1 MARLKIYGDIVDS
14 EENSFMQMWGID
26 NGVTFQSIDDFLSS
40 ISEDDKTIDI
50 HIHCR
55 GGNVIEGWAIYDA
68 LRHSG
73 KEISATIDG
82 ECSSMATIVLLSA
95 PKERRKAYTNAHFC
109 IHNPSATMYNL
120 DWSESLT
127 ADNIEKGAARL
138 TKQAEQLR
146 AEQDRILDLYV
157 ERTGTDRETLQ
168 AVMDKDVI
176 YGMDKA
182 IELGFISEVLPPIT
196 AKRQTPK
203 TQNNMHNDKEEVQV
217 KRGILDRILAKAGF
231 KALEDVK
238 IVDMVVTAADGSELT
253 IERESGDPQVGDSAS
268 PDGSF
273 VMEDGT
279 TIVVSDG
286 VITEIIP
293 PVEAKTEEEFAALEA
308 ELEALKAENE
318 QLKADKAA
326 LEERISE
333 LESQLGE
340 SEAKAKNEEESAI
353 LAKVKNAGGVAWLDK
368 ILSMKSTFHAK
379 NTRTQVRTVET
390 EDESP
395 IQKAKRA
402 LEEKIESRKKQ

>member
-1 MARLKIYGDIVDS
+1 
-14 EENSFMQMWGID
+14 MQMWGID

-138 TKQAEQLR
+138 SKQAEQLR
-146 AEQDRILDLYV
+146 SEQDRILDLYV

-203 TQNNMHNDKEEVQV
+203 TQNNMLNDKEEVQV

-293 PVEAKTEEEFAALEA
+293 PVEAKTDEEFAALEA

-340 SEAKAKNEEESAI
+340 SDAKAKTEEESAI
-353 LAKVKNAGGVAWLDK
+353 LAKVNHAGGVAWLDK

>member
-26 NGVTFQSIDDFLSS
+26 NGVTFQTIDDFLSS

-168 AVMDKDVI
+168 SVMDKDVI

-182 IELGFISEVLPPIT
+182 IELGFISEILPPIT

-293 PVEAKTEEEFAALEA
+293 PVEAKTDEEFAALEA

-326 LEERISE
+326 LEERISD

-340 SEAKAKNEEESAI
+340 SDAKAKTEEESAI
-353 LAKVKNAGGVAWLDK
+353 LAKVNHAGGVAWLDK
-368 ILSMKSTFHAK
+368 ILAMKSTFHAK

>member
-1 MARLKIYGDIVDS
+1 
-14 EENSFMQMWGID
+14 MQMWGID

-182 IELGFISEVLPPIT
+182 IELGFISEILPPIT

-293 PVEAKTEEEFAALEA
+293 PVSGDEET
-308 ELEALKAENE
+308 EALREENE
-318 QLKADKAA
+318 RLK
-326 LEERISE
+326 SE
-333 LESQLGE
+333 IASLKEQLGI
-340 SEAKAKNEEESAI
+340 SDAKAKTEEESAI

-368 ILSMKSTFHAK
+368 ILAMKSTHTAQ
-379 NTRTQVRTVET
+379 TARREIRET
-390 EDESP
+390 PYNETP
-395 IQKAKRA
+395 TQKALRDLK
-402 LEEKIESRKKQ
+402 EKIENNKKQ

>member
-1 MARLKIYGDIVDS
+1 
-14 EENSFMQMWGID
+14 MQMWGID
-26 NGVTFQSIDDFLSS
+26 NGVTFQTIDDFLSS

-168 AVMDKDVI
+168 SVMDKDVI

-182 IELGFISEVLPPIT
+182 IELGFISEILPPIT

-293 PVEAKTEEEFAALEA
+293 PVEAKTDEEFAALEA

-340 SEAKAKNEEESAI
+340 SDAKAKTEEESAI
-353 LAKVKNAGGVAWLDK
+353 LAKVNHAGGVAWLDK

-402 LEEKIESRKKQ
+402 LEEK

>member
-95 PKERRKAYTNAHFC
+95 PKERRKAYMNAHFC
-109 IHNPSATMYNL
+109 IHNPSATTYNL

-138 TKQAEQLR
+138 SKQAEQLR

-217 KRGILDRILAKAGF
+217 KRGILERILAKAGF

-293 PVEAKTEEEFAALEA
+293 PVSGDEET
-308 ELEALKAENE
+308 EALREENE
-318 QLKADKAA
+318 RLK
-326 LEERISE
+326 SE
-333 LESQLGE
+333 IASLKEQLGI
-340 SEAKAKNEEESAI
+340 SDAKAKTEEESAI

-368 ILSMKSTFHAK
+368 ILSMKSTYTAQ
-379 NTRTQVRTVET
+379 TARREIRET
-390 EDESP
+390 PSNETP
-395 IQKAKRA
+395 TQKALRDLK
-402 LEEKIESRKKQ
+402 EKIENNKKQ

>member
-1 MARLKIYGDIVDS
+1 
-14 EENSFMQMWGID
+14 MQMWGID

-95 PKERRKAYTNAHFC
+95 PKERRKAYMNAHFC
-109 IHNPSATMYNL
+109 IHNPSATTYNL

-138 TKQAEQLR
+138 SKQAEQLR
-146 AEQDRILDLYV
+146 SEQDRILDLYV

-182 IELGFISEVLPPIT
+182 IELGFISEILPPIT

-293 PVEAKTEEEFAALEA
+293 PVSGDEET
-308 ELEALKAENE
+308 EALREENE
-318 QLKADKAA
+318 RLK
-326 LEERISE
+326 SE
-333 LESQLGE
+333 IASLKEQLGI
-340 SEAKAKNEEESAI
+340 SDAKAKTEEESAI
-353 LAKVKNAGGVAWLDK
+353 LAKVNHAGGVAWLDK
-368 ILSMKSTFHAK
+368 ILAMKSTYTAQ
-379 NTRTQVRTVET
+379 TARREIRET
-390 EDESP
+390 PSNETP
-395 IQKAKRA
+395 TQKALRDLK
-402 LEEKIESRKKQ
+402 EKIENNKKQ

>member
-26 NGVTFQSIDDFLSS
+26 NGVTFQTIDDFLSS

-109 IHNPSATMYNL
+109 IHNPSATTYNL

-138 TKQAEQLR
+138 SKQAEQLR

-168 AVMDKDVI
+168 SVMDKDVI

-182 IELGFISEVLPPIT
+182 IELGFISEILPPIT

-203 TQNNMHNDKEEVQV
+203 IQNNMHNDKEEVQV

-293 PVEAKTEEEFAALEA
+293 PVEAKTDEEFAALEA

-318 QLKADKAA
+318 QLKADKSA

-340 SEAKAKNEEESAI
+340 SDAKAKTEEESAI
-353 LAKVKNAGGVAWLDK
+353 LAKVNHAGGVAWLDK
-368 ILSMKSTFHAK
+368 ILAMKSTFHAK

>member
-1 MARLKIYGDIVDS
+1 
-14 EENSFMQMWGID
+14 MQMWGID

-95 PKERRKAYTNAHFC
+95 PKERRKAYMNAHFC
-109 IHNPSATMYNL
+109 IHNPSATTYNL

-138 TKQAEQLR
+138 SKQAEQLR
-146 AEQDRILDLYV
+146 SEQDRILDLYV

-182 IELGFISEVLPPIT
+182 IELGFISEILPPIT

-293 PVEAKTEEEFAALEA
+293 PVSGDEETAALRE
-308 ELEALKAENE
+308 ENE
-318 QLKADKAA
+318 RLK
-326 LEERISE
+326 SE
-333 LESQLGE
+333 IASLKEQLGI
-340 SEAKAKNEEESAI
+340 SDAKAKTEEESAI

-368 ILSMKSTFHAK
+368 ILAMKSIHTAQ
-379 NTRTQVRTVET
+379 TARREIRET
-390 EDESP
+390 PSNETP
-395 IQKAKRA
+395 TQKALRDLK
-402 LEEKIESRKKQ
+402 EKIENNKKQ

>member
-26 NGVTFQSIDDFLSS
+26 NGVTFQTIDDFLSS

-120 DWSESLT
+120 DWSESIT

-168 AVMDKDVI
+168 SVMDKDVI

-182 IELGFISEVLPPIT
+182 IELGFISEILPPIT

-293 PVEAKTEEEFAALEA
+293 PVEAKTDEEFAALEA

-340 SEAKAKNEEESAI
+340 SDAKAKTEEESAI
-353 LAKVKNAGGVAWLDK
+353 LAKVNHAGGVAWLDK

>member
-1 MARLKIYGDIVDS
+1 
-14 EENSFMQMWGID
+14 MQMWGID
-26 NGVTFQSIDDFLSS
+26 NGVTFQTIDDFLSS

-109 IHNPSATMYNL
+109 IHNPSATTYNL

-182 IELGFISEVLPPIT
+182 IELGFISEILPPIT

-293 PVEAKTEEEFAALEA
+293 PVSGDEET
-308 ELEALKAENE
+308 EALREENE
-318 QLKADKAA
+318 RLK
-326 LEERISE
+326 SE
-333 LESQLGE
+333 IASLKEQLGI
-340 SEAKAKNEEESAI
+340 SDAKAKTEEESAI
-353 LAKVKNAGGVAWLDK
+353 LAKVNHAGGVAWLDK
-368 ILSMKSTFHAK
+368 ILAMKSTYTAQ
-379 NTRTQVRTVET
+379 TARREIRET
-390 EDESP
+390 PSNETP
-395 IQKAKRA
+395 TQKALRDLK
-402 LEEKIESRKKQ
+402 EKIENNKKQ

>member
-26 NGVTFQSIDDFLSS
+26 NGVTFQTIDDFLSS

-168 AVMDKDVI
+168 SVMDKDVI

-182 IELGFISEVLPPIT
+182 IELGFISEILPPIT

-293 PVEAKTEEEFAALEA
+293 PVEAKTDEEFAALEA

-340 SEAKAKNEEESAI
+340 SDAKAKTEEESAI
-353 LAKVKNAGGVAWLDK
+353 LAKVNHAGGVAWLDK

>member
-1 MARLKIYGDIVDS
+1 
-14 EENSFMQMWGID
+14 MQMWGID
-26 NGVTFQSIDDFLSS
+26 NGVTFQSIDEFLSS
-40 ISEDDKTIDI
+40 ISEEDKTIDI

-109 IHNPSATMYNL
+109 IHNPSATTYNL
-120 DWSESLT
+120 DWPGSLT

-138 TKQAEQLR
+138 SKQAEQLR
-146 AEQDRILDLYV
+146 AEQERILDLYV

-168 AVMDKDVI
+168 SVMNEDVI

-182 IELGFISEVLPPIT
+182 LELGFISEILPPIT
-196 AKRQTPK
+196 AMRKTPK
-203 TQNNMHNDKEEVQV
+203 NQNNMNDKEEVKV

-238 IVDMVVTAADGSELT
+238 IVDMVVTAADGTELT
-253 IERESGDPQVGDSAS
+253 IERESGDPQVGDAAG

-279 TIVVSDG
+279 TIVVADG

-293 PVEAKTEEEFAALEA
+293 PVSEDEETEALREENKRLKEEIASLKEQLGISDSKAKT
-308 ELEALKAENE
+308 
-318 QLKADKAA
+318 
-326 LEERISE
+326 
-333 LESQLGE
+333 
-340 SEAKAKNEEESAI
+340 EEESAI
-353 LAKVKNAGGVAWLDK
+353 LAKVKNAGGEAWLDK
-368 ILSMKSTFHAK
+368 ILSMKSTHTAPTARREVRETPS
-379 NTRTQVRTVET
+379 NETPTQ
-390 EDESP
+390 
-395 IQKAKRA
+395 RA
-402 LEEKIESRKKQ
+402 LRDLKEKIENNKKQ

>member
-26 NGVTFQSIDDFLSS
+26 NGVTFQTIDDFLSS

-168 AVMDKDVI
+168 SVMDKDVI

-182 IELGFISEVLPPIT
+182 IELGFISEILPPIT

-238 IVDMVVTAADGSELT
+238 IVDMVVTAAEGSELT

-293 PVEAKTEEEFAALEA
+293 PVEAKTDEEFAALEA

-340 SEAKAKNEEESAI
+340 SDAKAKTEEESAI
-353 LAKVKNAGGVAWLDK
+353 LAKVNHAGGVAWLDK

>member
-1 MARLKIYGDIVDS
+1 
-14 EENSFMQMWGID
+14 MQMWGID

-95 PKERRKAYTNAHFC
+95 PKERRKAYMNAHFC
-109 IHNPSATMYNL
+109 IHNPSATTYNL

-138 TKQAEQLR
+138 SKQAEQLR

-293 PVEAKTEEEFAALEA
+293 PVSGDEET
-308 ELEALKAENE
+308 EALREENE
-318 QLKADKAA
+318 RLK
-326 LEERISE
+326 SE
-333 LESQLGE
+333 IASLKEQLGI
-340 SEAKAKNEEESAI
+340 SDAKAKTEEESAI

-368 ILSMKSTFHAK
+368 ILAMKSTYTAQ
-379 NTRTQVRTVET
+379 TARREIRET
-390 EDESP
+390 PSNETP
-395 IQKAKRA
+395 TQKALRDLK
-402 LEEKIESRKKQ
+402 EKIENNKKQ

>member
-95 PKERRKAYTNAHFC
+95 PKERRKAYMNAHFC
-109 IHNPSATMYNL
+109 IHNPSATTYNL

-138 TKQAEQLR
+138 SKQAEQLR

-182 IELGFISEVLPPIT
+182 IELGFISEILPPIT

-293 PVEAKTEEEFAALEA
+293 PVSGDEET
-308 ELEALKAENE
+308 EALREENE
-318 QLKADKAA
+318 RLK
-326 LEERISE
+326 SE
-333 LESQLGE
+333 IASLKEQLGI
-340 SEAKAKNEEESAI
+340 SDAKAKTEEESAI
-353 LAKVKNAGGVAWLDK
+353 LAKVNHAGGVAWLDK
-368 ILSMKSTFHAK
+368 ILAMKSTYTAQ
-379 NTRTQVRTVET
+379 TARREIRET
-390 EDESP
+390 PSNETP
-395 IQKAKRA
+395 TQKALRDLK
-402 LEEKIESRKKQ
+402 EKIENNKKQ

>member
-26 NGVTFQSIDDFLSS
+26 NGVTFQTIDDFLSS

-168 AVMDKDVI
+168 SVMDKDVI

-182 IELGFISEVLPPIT
+182 IELGFISEILPPIT

-217 KRGILDRILAKAGF
+217 KRGILDRILAKACF

-293 PVEAKTEEEFAALEA
+293 PVEAKTDEEFAALEA

-340 SEAKAKNEEESAI
+340 SDAKAKTEEESAI
-353 LAKVKNAGGVAWLDK
+353 LAKVNHAGGVAWLDK

>member
-182 IELGFISEVLPPIT
+182 IELGFISEILPPIT

-253 IERESGDPQVGDSAS
+253 IEREGGDPQVGDSAS

-293 PVEAKTEEEFAALEA
+293 PVEAKTDEEFAALEA

-340 SEAKAKNEEESAI
+340 SDAKAKTEEESAI
-353 LAKVKNAGGVAWLDK
+353 LAKVNHAGGVAWLDK
-368 ILSMKSTFHAK
+368 ILAMKSTFHAK

>member
-1 MARLKIYGDIVDS
+1 
-14 EENSFMQMWGID
+14 MQMWGID
-26 NGVTFQSIDDFLSS
+26 NGVTFQTIDDFLSS

-109 IHNPSATMYNL
+109 IHNPSATTYNL

-138 TKQAEQLR
+138 SKQAEQLR

-182 IELGFISEVLPPIT
+182 IELGFISEILPPIT

-293 PVEAKTEEEFAALEA
+293 PVSGDEET
-308 ELEALKAENE
+308 EALREENE
-318 QLKADKAA
+318 RLK
-326 LEERISE
+326 SE
-333 LESQLGE
+333 IASLKEQLGI
-340 SEAKAKNEEESAI
+340 SDAKAKTEEESAI

-368 ILSMKSTFHAK
+368 ILAMKSTYTAQ
-379 NTRTQVRTVET
+379 TARREIRET
-390 EDESP
+390 PSNETP
-395 IQKAKRA
+395 TQKALRDLK
-402 LEEKIESRKKQ
+402 EKIENNKKQ

>member
-1 MARLKIYGDIVDS
+1 MFVYGDDR
-14 EENSFMQMWGID
+14 SFI
-26 NGVTFQSIDDFLSS
+26 
-40 ISEDDKTIDI
+40 
-50 HIHCR
+50 
-55 GGNVIEGWAIYDA
+55 
-68 LRHSG
+68 
-73 KEISATIDG
+73 
-82 ECSSMATIVLLSA
+82 CSQRTAES
-95 PKERRKAYTNAHFC
+95 NAHFC
-109 IHNPSATMYNL
+109 IHNPSATTYNL

-138 TKQAEQLR
+138 SKQAEQLR
-146 AEQDRILDLYV
+146 SEQDRILDLYV

-231 KALEDVK
+231 KVLEDVK

-268 PDGSF
+268 PDGNF

-293 PVEAKTEEEFAALEA
+293 PVEAKTDEEFAALEA
-308 ELEALKAENE
+308 ELEVLKAENE
-318 QLKADKAA
+318 QLKADKSA

-340 SEAKAKNEEESAI
+340 SDAKAKTEEESAI
-353 LAKVKNAGGVAWLDK
+353 LAKVNHAGGVAWLDK
-368 ILSMKSTFHAK
+368 ILAMKSTFHAK

>member
-1 MARLKIYGDIVDS
+1 
-14 EENSFMQMWGID
+14 MQMWGID
-26 NGVTFQSIDDFLSS
+26 NGVTFQTIDDFLSS

-95 PKERRKAYTNAHFC
+95 PKERRKAYMNAHFC

-138 TKQAEQLR
+138 SKQAEQLR

-217 KRGILDRILAKAGF
+217 KRGILERILAKAGF

-293 PVEAKTEEEFAALEA
+293 PVEAKTDEEFAALEA
-308 ELEALKAENE
+308 EVEALKAENE
-318 QLKADKAA
+318 QLKADKSA

-340 SEAKAKNEEESAI
+340 SDAKAKTEEESAI

-368 ILSMKSTFHAK
+368 ILAMKSTFHAK

>member
-1 MARLKIYGDIVDS
+1 
-14 EENSFMQMWGID
+14 MQMWGID

-95 PKERRKAYTNAHFC
+95 PKERRKAYMNAHFC
-109 IHNPSATMYNL
+109 IHNPSATTYNL

-138 TKQAEQLR
+138 SKQAEQLR

-293 PVEAKTEEEFAALEA
+293 PVSGDEET
-308 ELEALKAENE
+308 EALREENE
-318 QLKADKAA
+318 RLKSEIASLKEQLV
-326 LEERISE
+326 ISD
-333 LESQLGE
+333 
-340 SEAKAKNEEESAI
+340 AKAKTEEESAI
-353 LAKVKNAGGVAWLDK
+353 LAKVKNAGGVA
-368 ILSMKSTFHAK
+368 
-379 NTRTQVRTVET
+379 
-390 EDESP
+390 
-395 IQKAKRA
+395 
-402 LEEKIESRKKQ
+402 

>member
-26 NGVTFQSIDDFLSS
+26 NGVTFQTIDDFLSS

-109 IHNPSATMYNL
+109 IHNPSATTYNL

-138 TKQAEQLR
+138 SKQAEQLR

-293 PVEAKTEEEFAALEA
+293 PVSGDEET
-308 ELEALKAENE
+308 EALREENE
-318 QLKADKAA
+318 RLK
-326 LEERISE
+326 SE
-333 LESQLGE
+333 IASLKEQLGI
-340 SEAKAKNEEESAI
+340 SDAKAKTEEESAI

-368 ILSMKSTFHAK
+368 ILAMKSTFHAK

>member
-95 PKERRKAYTNAHFC
+95 PKERRKAYMNAHFC
-109 IHNPSATMYNL
+109 IHNPSATTYNL

-138 TKQAEQLR
+138 SKQAEQLR

-293 PVEAKTEEEFAALEA
+293 PVSGDEET
-308 ELEALKAENE
+308 EALREENE
-318 QLKADKAA
+318 RLK
-326 LEERISE
+326 SE
-333 LESQLGE
+333 IASLKEQLGI
-340 SEAKAKNEEESAI
+340 SDAKAKTEEESAI

-368 ILSMKSTFHAK
+368 ILAMKSTYTAQ
-379 NTRTQVRTVET
+379 TARREIRET
-390 EDESP
+390 PSNETP
-395 IQKAKRA
+395 TQKALRDLK
-402 LEEKIESRKKQ
+402 EKIENNKKQ

>member
-1 MARLKIYGDIVDS
+1 
-14 EENSFMQMWGID
+14 MQMWGID

-95 PKERRKAYTNAHFC
+95 PKERRKAYMNAHFC
-109 IHNPSATMYNL
+109 IHNPSATTYNL

-138 TKQAEQLR
+138 SKQAEQLR

-293 PVEAKTEEEFAALEA
+293 PVSGDEEN
-308 ELEALKAENE
+308 EALREENE
-318 QLKADKAA
+318 RLK
-326 LEERISE
+326 SE
-333 LESQLGE
+333 IASLKEQLGI
-340 SEAKAKNEEESAI
+340 SDAKAKTEEESAI

-368 ILSMKSTFHAK
+368 ILSMKSTYTAQ
-379 NTRTQVRTVET
+379 TARREIRET
-390 EDESP
+390 PSNETP
-395 IQKAKRA
+395 TQKALRDLK
-402 LEEKIESRKKQ
+402 EKIENNKKQ

>member
-26 NGVTFQSIDDFLSS
+26 NGVTFQTIDDFLSS

-95 PKERRKAYTNAHFC
+95 PKERRKAYMNAHFC
-109 IHNPSATMYNL
+109 IHNPSATTYNL

-138 TKQAEQLR
+138 SKQAEQLR

-182 IELGFISEVLPPIT
+182 IELGFISEILPPIT

-293 PVEAKTEEEFAALEA
+293 PVSGDEET
-308 ELEALKAENE
+308 EALREENE
-318 QLKADKAA
+318 RLK
-326 LEERISE
+326 SE
-333 LESQLGE
+333 IASLKEQLGI
-340 SEAKAKNEEESAI
+340 SDAKAKTEEESAI

-368 ILSMKSTFHAK
+368 ILAMKSTYTAQ
-379 NTRTQVRTVET
+379 TARREIRET
-390 EDESP
+390 PSNETP
-395 IQKAKRA
+395 TQKALRDLK
-402 LEEKIESRKKQ
+402 EKIENNKKQ

>member
-95 PKERRKAYTNAHFC
+95 PKERRKAYMNAHFC
-109 IHNPSATMYNL
+109 IHNPSATTYNL

-138 TKQAEQLR
+138 SKQAEQLR
-146 AEQDRILDLYV
+146 SEQDRILDLYV

-182 IELGFISEVLPPIT
+182 IELGFISEILPPIT

-293 PVEAKTEEEFAALEA
+293 PVSGDEET
-308 ELEALKAENE
+308 EALREENE
-318 QLKADKAA
+318 RLK
-326 LEERISE
+326 SE
-333 LESQLGE
+333 IASLKEQLGI
-340 SEAKAKNEEESAI
+340 SDAKAKTEEESAI

-368 ILSMKSTFHAK
+368 ILAMKSTYTAQ
-379 NTRTQVRTVET
+379 TARREIRET
-390 EDESP
+390 PSNETP
-395 IQKAKRA
+395 TQKALRDLK
-402 LEEKIESRKKQ
+402 EKIENNKKQ

>member
-26 NGVTFQSIDDFLSS
+26 NGVTFQTIDDFLSS

-293 PVEAKTEEEFAALEA
+293 PVEAKTDEEFAALEA

-340 SEAKAKNEEESAI
+340 SDAKAKTEEESAI
-353 LAKVKNAGGVAWLDK
+353 LAKVNHAGGVAWLDK

-379 NTRTQVRTVET
+379 NTRTQVRIVET

>member
-1 MARLKIYGDIVDS
+1 
-14 EENSFMQMWGID
+14 MQMWGID

-146 AEQDRILDLYV
+146 SEQDRILDLYV

-168 AVMDKDVI
+168 SVMDKDVI

-182 IELGFISEVLPPIT
+182 IELGFISEILPPIT

-293 PVEAKTEEEFAALEA
+293 PVEAKTDEEFAALEA

-340 SEAKAKNEEESAI
+340 SDAKAKTEEESAI
-353 LAKVKNAGGVAWLDK
+353 LAKVNHAGGVAWLDK